1 MPADKPTSAE
11 ERERRLPAVLS
22 RLADLQAS
30 RPWLLIALAV
40 LTLIPA
46 AFASSQ
52 LGFKA
57 DFAELL
63 PETKDSVV
71 EMRRVSKR
79 LAGNSTLSIVLRTE
93 GSGKHAELQ
102 ACADALVPA
111 LYTLGKD
118 AVGAIDYGVKD
129 AQRFFE
135 DNALLYADL
144 ADLKAAHERITSR
157 YDWEV
162 SKQQGSLLDEE
173 DEPEPITAD
182 GIEQQLAAR
191 KSQLTSGGPP
201 FPNGYYANEEG
212 NLLALLVRTPVTGK
226 AAIAEF
232 RSRVEQ
238 VIAKVDPRRFE
249 PTMVAEYTGDLVTS
263 TEEYDRI
270 TTDLSHVGVGGV
282 LSVMGV
288 VLLYFWRVRVVMTMG
303 GALLI
308 GLLWTFGVTR
318 YTIGHL
324 NSSTGFLVSIVAGN
338 GINYGIVYMARYV
351 EARRDQALAVAD
363 AVRIAHRDTWL
374 PTLASAATGALAY
387 GSLIVTDFRGFK
399 HFGIIGG
406 YGMLFCW
413 LTTYLFT
420 PALLS
425 ASERV
430 LPAYRD
436 DARSTSFG
444 NYFGLAFAR
453 LGLGAPRAVTV
464 AGGVVGLVALA
475 LTLLY
480 FWRDPMEYSLRNVG
494 NDEAAEQTR
503 ARRLTHQVDKV
514 VGRIGQDGIAIVT
527 DRVDQVQPL
536 EAELLRR
543 RAAAPADLKPFE
555 KTVSIFSLLPA
566 DQAQKLPLIREMVD
580 RIERARSRGFIGDAD
595 WAKLEKYLPRA
606 GVEPIE
612 LADLPEQVAR
622 PFTERDG
629 SRGRIVYIAP
639 AVGFSVWDAKY
650 LMRWADSF
658 RHVTLPNGEVIHGSG
673 RAVIFA
679 DMIKTIGED
688 APRAIA
694 VSALGTIVVILIA
707 FRGSPLALGVFV
719 PWLLGVAGLVGFLY
733 LRDIRLNFLN
743 FVALPITIG
752 IGAEYAHN
760 MMQRYRLEG
769 PGQLRRVVLAT
780 GGALTLCSLTT
791 SLGYFALLFSINR
804 GIHSFGLAAAM
815 GELTCLAATVL
826 WLPAILAWL
835 ERRRAARA
843 LPGAPSDPSPAS

>member
-1 MPADKPTSAE
+1 MPAEKPPSAE
-11 ERERRLPAVLS
+11 DNERRLPAWLALLS
-22 RLADLQAS
+22 SLQAS
-30 RPWLLIALAV
+30 RPWLLVVIGFLS
-40 LTLIPA
+40 LIPA
-46 AFASSQ
+46 GLATSK

-63 PETKDSVV
+63 PENKDSVI
-71 EMRRVSKR
+71 ELRRVSQR
-79 LAGNSTLSIVLRTE
+79 LAGNSTLSIVLRTKTN
-93 GSGKHAELQ
+93 GKHAELQ

-111 LYTLGKD
+111 LYALGKD
-118 AVGAIDYGVKD
+118 AVGAVDYGVKD

-135 DNALLYADL
+135 ENALLYADL
-144 ADLKAAHERITSR
+144 EDLKQAHERITER

-173 DEPEPITAD
+173 DEPEAITAES
-182 GIEQQLAAR
+182 IEKQLAAHKTPG
-191 KSQLTSGGPP
+191 KSSSGPP

-212 NLLALLVRTPVTGK
+212 NLLALLVRTPVSGK
-226 AAIAEF
+226 ANVEDF
-232 RSRVEQ
+232 KRRVQEVVQ
-238 VIAKVDPRRFE
+238 QIGPQRFE
-249 PTMVAEYTGDLVTS
+249 PTMVAEYTGDLITS
-263 TEEYDRI
+263 AEEYDRI
-270 TTDLSHVGVGGV
+270 TTDLSHVGAGGV
-282 LSVMGV
+282 LGVMGI
-288 VLLYFWRVRVVMTMG
+288 VLVYFWRIRVVMTMG

-318 YTIGHL
+318 FTIGHL
-324 NSSTGFLVSIVAGN
+324 NSSTGFLVSIIAGN

-351 EARRDQALAVAD
+351 EARRDQLLSVAE
-363 AVRIAHRDTWL
+363 AIRISHRDTWI

-413 LTTYLFT
+413 ITTYLFT

-430 LPAYRD
+430 LPAYRE
-436 DARSTSFG
+436 DARSMSLG
-444 NYFGLAFAR
+444 NYFGVAFAK
-453 LGLGAPRAVTV
+453 LGLGAPRAVALTGALV
-464 AGGVVGLVALA
+464 GVVALGLTA
-475 LTLLY
+475 LY
-480 FWRDPMEYSLRNVG
+480 FSRDPMEYSLRKVG
-494 NDEAAEQTR
+494 NDEASEQSA

-536 EAELLRR
+536 EAELERR
-543 RAAAPADLKPFE
+543 RLAAPANLRPFE
-555 KTVSIFSLLPA
+555 KTVSIFSLLPK
-566 DQAQKLPLIREMVD
+566 DQEAKLPLIREMID
-580 RIERARSRGFIGDAD
+580 RIQRARSRGFINDAD
-595 WAKLEKYLPRA
+595 WAKIETHIPKD
-606 GVEPIE
+606 GIKPIGIE
-612 LADLPEQVAR
+612 DLPELVAR

-639 AVGFSVWDAKY
+639 AAGFSVWDAKY

-658 RHVTLPNGEVIHGSG
+658 RHVTLPNGEVIRGSG

-694 VSALGTIVVILIA
+694 VSALGTIVVILVA
-707 FRGSPLALGVFV
+707 FRGNPMAFGVFV
-719 PWLLGVAGLVGFLY
+719 PWVLGVAGLVGYMY

-760 MMQRYRLEG
+760 MMQRYRFEG
-769 PGQLRRVVLAT
+769 PGKLRQVVLAT

-791 SLGYFALLFSINR
+791 SIGYFALLFSINR
-804 GIHSFGLAAAM
+804 GIHSFGLAAAV
-815 GELTCLAATVL
+815 GEITCLAATVL
-826 WLPAILAWL
+826 WLPAILAWF
-835 ERRRAARA
+835 EKRRAARA
-843 LPGAPSDPSPAS
+843 S